1 MEPTS
6 TYEEQAQRV
15 AQAIGLT
22 VKAAFKGDKCPQ
34 WEKPCKHQHGDRY
47 RITLRKA
54 GRSISFD
61 WWNSI
66 NDIQKGTRPD
76 YYDILSSVSSD
87 AFSPTDP
94 DEVVAEFGEMKP
106 SRAVTIAKFAAKL
119 QAFFTEDELTAL
131 GEIR

>member
-34 WEKPCKHQHGDRY
+34 WEKPCKHQHCDRY